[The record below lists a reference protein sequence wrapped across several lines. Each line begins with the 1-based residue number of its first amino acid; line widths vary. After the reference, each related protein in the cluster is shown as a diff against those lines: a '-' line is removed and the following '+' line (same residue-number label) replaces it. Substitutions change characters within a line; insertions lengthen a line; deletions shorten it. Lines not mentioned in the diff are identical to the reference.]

1 MPGGCVP
8 HLHRAP
14 GPRVRRR
21 RALFLPW
28 WWGPR
33 ASSPP
38 LRTRRP
44 LPHRSSSTSAHMPDF
59 WRKKSASVFVHGRY
73 SKSTL
78 INGEDRD
85 YAQEGAEV
93 LHGQEAVTRT
103 KLSEELRSRTIRKSC
118 DKVEIKVTHGGRTPC
133 RKVIA
138 TGFAKSSASV
148 EIRKEIG
155 IKTV

>member
-59 WRKKSASVFVHGRY
+59 WRKKSASVFVHGRCLLY
-73 SKSTL
+73 C
-78 INGEDRD
+78 
-85 YAQEGAEV
+85 
-93 LHGQEAVTRT
+93 
-103 KLSEELRSRTIRKSC
+103 LSNRSQL
-118 DKVEIKVTHGGRTPC
+118 
-133 RKVIA
+133 
-138 TGFAKSSASV
+138 
-148 EIRKEIG
+148 
-155 IKTV
+155 